1 MKVDLEKLKQYEND
15 RWISVQPHPT
25 APLVIANYTQNTQFA
40 NQWDEMT
47 MMCRGLILDLEG
59 NIVQRPLQKFFN
71 LNQRPETM
79 IEALP
84 AEEPHVTVKMDGSL
98 GILYQ
103 SEAGLSIA
111 TRGSFVSDQALWA
124 TEWIRK
130 QQFRGEF
137 NPEYTYCFEI
147 IFPGNRIV
155 INYGDRAECVL
166 LAVINVE
173 DGHEISHVGEAMRLG
188 LKFADPIYADSIEE
202 LVRKCETL
210 PGNEEG
216 YVARYPSGLRVKMK
230 GAEYVRLHRI
240 VTQCSAR
247 RVWECLSSG
256 TPLETWLE
264 RVPDELFNWAKDVQT
279 RLEAEF
285 RELYIRAH
293 RAHRVVMNLPTR
305 KEQALYLQEHHDDVM
320 GLVFPLLDGK
330 SIDEAI
336 WKRIRPEHEVPFLK
350 EAEVE

>member
-1 MKVDLEKLKQYEND
+1 MKVDLDKLKQYEND

-59 NIVQRPLQKFFN
+59 NIVQRPLRKFFN

-98 GILYQ
+98 GILYHTA
-103 SEAGLSIA
+103 EGLSIA

-137 NPEYTYCFEI
+137 RPEYTYCFEV

-166 LAVINVE
+166 LAVINIE
-173 DGHEISHVGEAMRLG
+173 DGSEISHVGEAMRLG
-188 LKFADPIYADSIEE
+188 LNFADPIYADSIEE

-216 YVARYPSGLRVKMK
+216 YVARYPNGLRVKMK

-256 TPLETWLE
+256 TALETWLE
-264 RVPDELFNWAKDVQT
+264 RVPDELFEWAADVRD
-279 RLEAEF
+279 RLLDEYTEHEMQAYNAFSAVASME
-285 RELYIRAH
+285 
-293 RAHRVVMNLPTR
+293 TR
-305 KEQALYLQEHHDDVM
+305 KEQALFLQDRCPGVM
-320 GLVFPLLDGK
+320 SLAFAMLDGK
-330 SIDEAI
+330 SIDAAI